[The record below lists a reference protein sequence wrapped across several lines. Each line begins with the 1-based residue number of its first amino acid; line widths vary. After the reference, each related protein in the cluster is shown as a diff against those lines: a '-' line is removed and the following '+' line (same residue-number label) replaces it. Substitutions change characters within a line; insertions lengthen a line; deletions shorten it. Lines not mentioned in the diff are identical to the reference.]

1 MKDFI
6 FSCVEILIGG
16 ILGLAVGVYISRP
29 KEDPKLL
36 EIIELVKNN
45 TPPLYDKEL
54 QRILELLKNN
64 QEIIETHSKN
74 VSDTT
79 NKFFIDTKGELSLY
93 LKQNKNL
100 TDKID
105 TLNATH
111 ESLDTI
117 LHLYDDT
124 TKLTDVMGY
133 VVEKLH
139 REGKIAQA
147 QSLYLMWNELLPEL
161 YID

>member
-29 KEDPKLL
+29 KEDPK
-36 EIIELVKNN
+36 IIELLNKN
-45 TPPLYDKEL
+45 TPPLYDGEL
-54 QRILELLKNN
+54 HTIIKLLQDN
-64 QEIIETHSKN
+64 QDFLKIH
-74 VSDTT
+74 SDTT
-79 NKFFIDTKGELSLY
+79 KKQFIEIA
-93 LKQNKNL
+93 QNKNL

-111 ESLDTI
+111 DTLDTI

-124 TKLTDVMGY
+124 TKLADVMGY